1 MDIIKNVK
9 TIDLLKFEVGQVY
22 YIKYSE
28 TKASEYLVICTARTK
43 ERADF
48 LILYSFSHPVDT
60 PFLMIDDIL
69 DPRATDIIVKRCG
82 IIRDGD
88 KPVEVALGVP
98 LPLNIYCELGDS

>member
-22 YIKYSE
+22 YIKYSG

-60 PFLMIDDIL
+60 PFLMIDDVI
-69 DPRATDIIVKRCG
+69 DPRVTDIIVERCVLF
-82 IIRDGD
+82 REGD
-88 KPVEVALGVP
+88 KPVDVAHGEQ
-98 LPLNIYCELGDS
+98 LPLNYCFVFEDN

>member
-22 YIKYSE
+22 YIKYSD

-60 PFLMIDDIL
+60 PFLMIDDVI
-69 DPRATDIIVKRCG
+69 DPRVTDIIVERCVLF
-82 IIRDGD
+82 REGD
-88 KPVEVALGVP
+88 KSVDVAHGEQ
-98 LPLNIYCELGDS
+98 LPLNYCFVFEDN

>member
-28 TKASEYLVICTARTK
+28 TEASEYLVICTARTK

-60 PFLMIDDIL
+60 PFLMIDDVI
-69 DPRATDIIVKRCG
+69 DPRVTDIIVERCVLF
-82 IIRDGD
+82 REGD
-88 KPVEVALGVP
+88 KPVDVAHGGQ
-98 LPLNIYCELGDS
+98 LPLNYCFVFEDN